1 MIDNGSPE
9 PEFHTDDDRTH
20 FLTIFRANMDAYED
34 EPETSEITESGGAIG
49 GSIESLNER
58 QKKAIEYVKEHG
70 SITNKNLRLLF
81 DISKR
86 TASRDLADLVKKN
99 ILAHSDLPG
108 VGSIYTLNE

>member
-34 EPETSEITESGGAIG
+34 EPETSEITESGG
-49 GSIESLNER
+49 SMPDLNER

-70 SITNKNLRLLF
+70 SITNKNFRLLF

-99 ILAHSDLPG
+99 ILAPSDLPG